1 MVMFANDRL
10 YSFANVVEHED
21 NNVFRTNDK
30 TVVLYM
36 NNFEDEI
43 LQIVVLLFS
52 ILFFFCKMEIV
63 IEDLL
68 QIKIQLGRTN
78 LQTFIFSN

>member
-21 NNVFRTNDK
+21 NNVFRTTDK

-43 LQIVVLLFS
+43 LQIVILLFS
-52 ILFFFCKMEIV
+52 IFF
-63 IEDLL
+63 L
-68 QIKIQLGRTN
+68 
-78 LQTFIFSN
+78 

>member
-10 YSFANVVEHED
+10 YSFANVVKHED

-52 ILFFFCKMEIV
+52 ILFFFVKW
-63 IEDLL
+63 
-68 QIKIQLGRTN
+68 K
-78 LQTFIFSN
+78 

>member
-43 LQIVVLLFS
+43 LQIVILLFS
-52 ILFFFCKMEIV
+52 IFFCKMEIV

>member
-52 ILFFFCKMEIV
+52 FFFCKMEIV